1 MDAILPKRVVIPED
15 VIISKVEQEIVL
27 LNLDSE
33 QYYALDDIGA
43 RIWELLN
50 ENGETEAVVEQITAE
65 YDVSDADFR
74 QDLATLVMNLQ
85 TAGLVSIV
93 E

>member
-1 MDAILPKRVVIPED
+1 MDAILPKRIVIPED

-27 LNLDSE
+27 LNLESE

-50 ENGETEAVVEQITAE
+50 DKGETMTVVEQITAE
-65 YDVSDADFR
+65 YDVAEADFR
-74 QDLATLVMNLQ
+74 QDLATLIMNLH